1 MYDAF
6 SESDQTAIDSG
17 KSFVEMLG
25 RATTLSCGA
34 AGNILCLCL
43 TITSWMW
50 AADYILIFYNVDH
63 LIYIYKPY

>member
-1 MYDAF
+1 MMLF
-6 SESDQTAIDSG
+6 QSLTRQLLTLE

-25 RATTLSCGA
+25 RATTLTCGA
-34 AGNILCLCL
+34 AGSIFCLCL

-50 AADYILIFYNVDH
+50 TADYILIFYTVDH